1 MANDL
6 PVTARA
12 PAPPPSWLPSA
23 GRSCNSR
30 GAVQWRAHGHYLAR
44 ERATEKRE
52 KKAAGFSR
60 SQRSVDI
67 AQRLD
72 EWQKAGD
79 DGSSKSSSRPSSETG
94 STLRITRGKR
104 WLRWREIFRPSGNGS
119 QASITTSN
127 TPI

>member
-1 MANDL
+1 MSGYRKKMSGGYSGSGRRQPMSQRCAVR
-6 PVTARA
+6 VTYTRNKN
-12 PAPPPSWLPSA
+12 A
-23 GRSCNSR
+23 G
-30 GAVQWRAHGHYLAR
+30 QWRAHGHYLAR

-60 SQRSVDI
+60 SERSVDI

-94 STLRITRGKR
+94 STLRITRG
-104 WLRWREIFRPSGNGS
+104 
-119 QASITTSN
+119 
-127 TPI
+127 